1 MDLERRGRIRALATA
16 LAFLSKRAAEAIL
29 VMLAIAVIAFAVR
42 QALGDPLREIM
53 GEAVPEAPRAA
64 LRHELGLDAPWATQ
78 LARYLVHAVKG
89 DLGQSYTYKRPTLE
103 VVLAKFPASFELVLA
118 ASLIVL
124 LVSVPAGI
132 YCAVRP
138 RSRGAR
144 LILGLSV
151 LGISVPV
158 FLTGIILI
166 TIFSVWLEWLPAFGR
181 GETVRLGIWETGL
194 LTLDGLKHL
203 LLPGLTLSSIMLPL
217 FIRLVRGAMLDQ
229 LGSDYVRTARAKG
242 ASRVRVWLH
251 HALRNALLPLIA
263 IGGLQIG
270 NMLAFTL
277 LTETVF
283 QWPGMGFLFLEAV
296 TRADVPLITTYLVA
310 VGLLFVITNT
320 LVDILSLWLDPR
332 ISLDGR
338 R

>member
-1 MDLERRGRIRALATA
+1 MQALAAPLAFIGRRALQA
-16 LAFLSKRAAEAIL
+16 LL
-29 VMLAIAVIAFAVR
+29 VMLMIAVIAFAVR
-42 QALGDPLREIM
+42 AALGDPLREIM
-53 GEAVPEAPRAA
+53 GEAVPEAERAA
-64 LRHELGLDAPWATQ
+64 LRHELGLDAPWPTQ
-78 LARYLVHAVKG
+78 LARYLGRAAKG
-89 DLGQSYTYKRPTLE
+89 DLGQSYIYKRPTLE

-132 YCAVRP
+132 YCAVKP
-138 RSRGAR
+138 RSWGAR

-158 FLTGIILI
+158 FLTGILLI
-166 TIFSVWLEWLPAFGR
+166 SVFSVWLGWLPAFGR
-181 GETVRLGIWETGL
+181 GETTKLGVWDTGL

-203 LLPGLTLSSIMLPL
+203 LLPALTLSSIMLPL

-242 ASRVRVWLH
+242 ASSLRVWLH

-263 IGGLQIG
+263 LGGLQIG

-320 LVDILSLWLDPR
+320 LVDVASLWLDPR
-332 ISLDGR
+332 ISLEGR

>member
-1 MDLERRGRIRALATA
+1 MQALAAPLAFIGRRALQA
-16 LAFLSKRAAEAIL
+16 LL
-29 VMLAIAVIAFAVR
+29 VMLMIAVIAFAVR
-42 QALGDPLREIM
+42 AALGDPLREIM
-53 GEAVPEAPRAA
+53 GEAVPEAERAA
-64 LRHELGLDAPWATQ
+64 LRHELGLDAPWPTQ
-78 LARYLVHAVKG
+78 LARYLGRAAKG
-89 DLGQSYTYKRPTLE
+89 DLGQSYIYKRPTLE

-132 YCAVRP
+132 YCAVNP
-138 RSRGAR
+138 RSWGAR

-158 FLTGIILI
+158 FLTGILLI
-166 TIFSVWLEWLPAFGR
+166 TIFSVWLSWLPAFGR
-181 GETVRLGIWETGL
+181 GETIRLGVWETGL

-203 LLPGLTLSSIMLPL
+203 LLPALTLSSIMLPL

-242 ASRVRVWLH
+242 ASSLRVWLH

-263 IGGLQIG
+263 LGGLQIG

-296 TRADVPLITTYLVA
+296 TRVDVPLITTYLVA
-310 VGLLFVITNT
+310 VGLMFVIVNT
-320 LVDILSLWLDPR
+320 LVDVASLWLDPR
-332 ISLDGR
+332 ISLEGR

>member
-1 MDLERRGRIRALATA
+1 MQALATG
-16 LAFLSKRAAEAIL
+16 LAFFAKRAAQAIL
-29 VMLAIAVIAFAVR
+29 VMLAIAVIAFAVKG
-42 QALGDPLREIM
+42 ALGDPLREIM
-53 GEAVPEAPRAA
+53 GEAVPEAARAD
-64 LRHELGLDAPWATQ
+64 LRHELGLDAPWPTQ
-78 LARYLVHAVKG
+78 LGRYLGRAAKG
-89 DLGQSYTYKRPTLE
+89 DLGQSYIYKRSTLE

-124 LVSVPAGI
+124 LVSLPAGI

-138 RSRGAR
+138 RSLGAR

-158 FLTGIILI
+158 FLTGIFLVS
-166 TIFSVWLEWLPAFGR
+166 IFSVWLGLLPAFGR
-181 GETVRLGIWETGL
+181 GETVRLGFWETGL
-194 LTLDGLKHL
+194 LTLNGLQHL
-203 LLPGLTLSSIMLPL
+203 LLPAITLSSIMLPL
-217 FIRLVRGAMLDQ
+217 FIRLVRSAMLDQ

-242 ASRVRVWLH
+242 ASSLRVWLG
-251 HALRNALLPLIA
+251 HALRNALLPIIA
-263 IGGLQIG
+263 LGALQIG

-310 VGLLFVITNT
+310 VGLLFVVTNT
-320 LVDILSLWLDPR
+320 LADVASLWLDPR
-332 ISLDGR
+332 ISLEGQR
-338 R
+338 

>member
-1 MDLERRGRIRALATA
+1 MQALAAPLAFIGRRALQA
-16 LAFLSKRAAEAIL
+16 LL
-29 VMLAIAVIAFAVR
+29 VMLMIAVIAFAVR
-42 QALGDPLREIM
+42 AALGDPLRETT
-53 GEAVPEAPRAA
+53 GEAVPQAERAA
-64 LRHELGLDAPWATQ
+64 LRHELGLDAPWPTQ
-78 LARYLVHAVKG
+78 LARYLGRAAKG
-89 DLGQSYTYKRPTLE
+89 DLGQSYIYKRPTLE

-118 ASLIVL
+118 ANLIVL

-132 YCAVRP
+132 YCAVKP
-138 RSRGAR
+138 RSWGAR

-158 FLTGIILI
+158 FLTGILLI
-166 TIFSVWLEWLPAFGR
+166 SVFSVWLGWLPAFGR
-181 GETVRLGIWETGL
+181 GETIRLGLWETGL
-194 LTLDGLKHL
+194 LTFDGFKHL
-203 LLPGLTLSSIMLPL
+203 LLPALTLSSIMLPL

-242 ASRVRVWLH
+242 ASPLRVWLH

-263 IGGLQIG
+263 LGGLQIG

-320 LVDILSLWLDPR
+320 LVDVASLWLDPR
-332 ISLDGR
+332 ISLEGR

>member
-1 MDLERRGRIRALATA
+1 
-16 LAFLSKRAAEAIL
+16 
-29 VMLAIAVIAFAVR
+29 
-42 QALGDPLREIM
+42 M
-53 GEAVPEAPRAA
+53 GEAVPEAQRAE
-64 LRHELGLDAPWATQ
+64 LRHQLGLDAPWPTQ
-78 LARYLVHAVKG
+78 LGRYLGHAAQG
-89 DLGQSYTYKRPTLE
+89 DLGQSYIYKRSTLE

-124 LVSVPAGI
+124 LISLPAGI
-132 YCAVRP
+132 YCAVKP
-138 RSRGAR
+138 RSLGAR

-166 TIFSVWLEWLPAFGR
+166 SIFSVWLGWLPAFGR
-181 GETVRLGIWETGL
+181 GETVRIAFWETGL

-203 LLPGLTLSSIMLPL
+203 LLPAVTLSSIMLPL

-229 LGSDYVRTARAKG
+229 LGTDYVRTARAKG
-242 ASRVRVWLH
+242 ASRLRVWLH
-251 HALRNALLPLIA
+251 HALRNALLPLVA

-310 VGLLFVITNT
+310 VGFLFVVTNT
-320 LVDILSLWLDPR
+320 LADLVSLWLDPR
-332 ISLDGR
+332 TSLEGR
-338 R
+338 Q

>member
-1 MDLERRGRIRALATA
+1 MQALAAPLAFIGRRALQA
-16 LAFLSKRAAEAIL
+16 LL
-29 VMLAIAVIAFAVR
+29 VMLMIAVIAFAVR
-42 QALGDPLREIM
+42 AALGDPLRETT
-53 GEAVPEAPRAA
+53 GEAVPQAERAA
-64 LRHELGLDAPWATQ
+64 LRHELGLDAPWPTQ
-78 LARYLVHAVKG
+78 LARYLGRAAKG
-89 DLGQSYTYKRPTLE
+89 DLGQSYIYKRPTLK

-118 ASLIVL
+118 ANLIVL

-132 YCAVRP
+132 YCAVKP
-138 RSRGAR
+138 RSWGAR

-158 FLTGIILI
+158 FLTGILLI
-166 TIFSVWLEWLPAFGR
+166 SVFSVWLGWLPAFGR
-181 GETVRLGIWETGL
+181 GETIRLGLWETGL
-194 LTLDGLKHL
+194 LTLDGFKHL
-203 LLPGLTLSSIMLPL
+203 LLPALTLSSIMLPL

-242 ASRVRVWLH
+242 ASPLRVWLH

-263 IGGLQIG
+263 LGGLQIG

-320 LVDILSLWLDPR
+320 LVDVASLWLDPR
-332 ISLDGR
+332 ISLEGR

>member
-1 MDLERRGRIRALATA
+1 MQALAAPLAFIGRRALQA
-16 LAFLSKRAAEAIL
+16 LL
-29 VMLAIAVIAFAVR
+29 VMLMIAVIAFAVR
-42 QALGDPLREIM
+42 AALGDPLREM
-53 GEAVPEAPRAA
+53 TGEAVPQAERAA
-64 LRHELGLDAPWATQ
+64 LRHKLGLDAPWPTQ
-78 LARYLVHAVKG
+78 LARYLGRAAKG
-89 DLGQSYTYKRPTLE
+89 DLGQSYIYKRPTLA

-118 ASLIVL
+118 ANLIVL

-132 YCAVRP
+132 YCAVKP
-138 RSRGAR
+138 RSWGAR

-158 FLTGIILI
+158 FLTGILLI
-166 TIFSVWLEWLPAFGR
+166 SVFSVCLGWLPAFGR
-181 GETVRLGIWETGL
+181 GETIRLGLWETGL
-194 LTLDGLKHL
+194 LTLDGFKHL
-203 LLPGLTLSSIMLPL
+203 LLPALTLSSIMLPL

-242 ASRVRVWLH
+242 ASPLRVWLH

-263 IGGLQIG
+263 LGGLQIG

-320 LVDILSLWLDPR
+320 LVDVASLWLDPR
-332 ISLDGR
+332 ISLEGR